1 MTLDFQTLASGAARL
16 PENYLPA
23 ALPAILGETMGES
36 YPLLPVPM
44 QDPGDAKQGPRALT
58 HVSGAGL
65 SDPAQCAQA
74 MQDAQPRY
82 IGPPMDPQD
91 KGLGDMTFARAT
103 PASMERVSVLGLIDV
118 GIAFWNAAFRDASA
132 LAGPSCFK
140 DVGYLGFSPGG
151 QGNSGV
157 SFLGQDALAEIC
169 RQADSDGHDRNI
181 VARLGADFPQSVF
194 GAHPVAG
201 RLFRTDGFNHGTAI
215 ADLML
220 NPLLDRTLEPA
231 GAMHVSPH
239 SPIFGVE
246 LPQSVLLDAS
256 GETLQAVLSLAIG
269 DLARRVFD
277 WGCDQ
282 CPDRRLELRI
292 ALPFAFTGSDMAG
305 THPVIENIRQLVAN
319 AETAGFDIKVFLPAG
334 NHMQDQL
341 HARPG
346 DPATAAWSAPLHWA
360 LVPDDHSANTVE
372 FTWRGASDFTLDID
386 GPPGRARID
395 MDHGHVAL
403 LTSDGRAIG
412 AAWCR
417 DQGAGWT
424 RLRISLGQ
432 TASDRPNGLR
442 VPAGDW
448 TLRLKPGSGG
458 FRTLG
463 VWILRD
469 DRTRLDR
476 RSPPTRQSRFQD
488 TEYRPRDT
496 EGHWKKTDDAA
507 SGVKRIGSISLL
519 AEAQNADIIAAGAQE
534 RVANGME
541 PAWYGGL
548 SAQAGVPARSETVD
562 DLRPSSGIRALV
574 NGGPRRMRF
583 SGTSAAAAL
592 AAVR

>member
-1 MTLDFQTLASGAARL
+1 MTLDFKPLASGAAHL

-23 ALPAILGETMGES
+23 ALPALLGDPMDES

-44 QDPGDAKQGPRALT
+44 QDARA
-58 HVSGAGL
+58 VSFVTGAGL
-65 SDPAQCAQA
+65 ADPAHCAQA

-82 IGPPMDPQD
+82 IGPPMGPQEAA
-91 KGLGDMTFARAT
+91 LGGVTFSRPET
-103 PASMERVSVLGLIDV
+103 ASDVRVKVLGLIDV
-118 GIAFWNAAFRDASA
+118 GIAFWNAAFRDGSA

-140 DVGYLGFSPGG
+140 DMGYLGFSPGG
-151 QGNSGV
+151 QGPSGV
-157 SFLGQDALAEIC
+157 QFLGEAALAGIC
-169 RQADSDGHDRNI
+169 QQADSDGHDRNI

-201 RLFRTDGFNHGTAI
+201 QLFHLDGFNHGTAI

-220 NPLLDRTLEPA
+220 NPLVD
-231 GAMHVSPH
+231 GALAPGGQMEILPH

-246 LPQSVLLDAS
+246 LPQNVLLDAS

-277 WGCDQ
+277 WGCTH
-282 CPDRRLELRI
+282 CPDKRLELRI
-292 ALPFAFTGSDMAG
+292 VLPFAFTGSAMGG

-319 AETAGFDIKVFLPAG
+319 AETAGFDIKIFMPAG
-334 NHMQDQL
+334 NHLQDQL

-346 DPATAAWSAPLHWA
+346 DPGAGAWSAPLRWA

-372 FTWRGASDFTLDID
+372 ITWQGASDVTLEID
-386 GPPGRARID
+386 GPPGRARIE
-395 MDHGHVAL
+395 MDHGDIAL
-403 LTSDGRAIG
+403 LLSGGRVIG

-432 TASDRPNGLR
+432 TASDRPDGLR
-442 VPAGDW
+442 VPSGDW
-448 TLRLKPGSGG
+448 SLRLKPESGACEA
-458 FRTLG
+458 LG
-463 VWILRD
+463 AWILRD

-476 RSPPTRQSRFQD
+476 RSPPTRQSQFRD
-488 TEYRPRDT
+488 SAYRRK
-496 EGHWKKTDDAA
+496 EANGHWKKTDDAGCA
-507 SGVKRIGSISLL
+507 VKRVGSISLL
-519 AEAQNADIIAAGAQE
+519 AEAQNADILAVGAHERLAG
-534 RVANGME
+534 GLE
-541 PAWYGGL
+541 PAWYGGI
-548 SAQAGVPARSETVD
+548 SVRDGVPGQSETVD
-562 DLRPSSGIRALV
+562 ALRPSSGIRALV